1 MDTFAKKC
9 YIVGYETAR
18 DTPSIGAAAA
28 SGHTLARIW
37 PQLSFCGRSSTLI
50 AKFGRAL
57 APVIPG
63 TRTEGITGQSK
74 SRSAV
79 IAKHRPKEDA
89 ARDFGARTTG
99 SRLLDR
105 PVDPPSDLR
114 CNRQGIWD
122 TVFTCQLLEADDG
135 PGLELS
141 EARKARQRKKRN
153 SDPHVEAIGV
163 AAYKKTLRFTEPIW
177 FFRTKV
183 DFSWC
188 PRLFAPGHREATLPS
203 CVWQAYGPR
212 YRPFQ
217 LSVFLQGENKW
228 LCISNSIPTKISGPS
243 KSSCSFGTCCDIFGD
258 PSYWCGTEA
267 EPTGPPSLNSSWRS
281 IRESTFTSSQGTLLN
296 SIPTNWFGPN
306 SNEPWQ
312 TAFPII
318 SCAFVNFFHEKLDA
332 CNAPPKDYGR
342 VFVRPICRFY
352 EQRIHYLVNDQ

>member
-1 MDTFAKKC
+1 MDTFAEKC
-9 YIVGYETAR
+9 YIVGYETAWN
-18 DTPSIGAAAA
+18 TPSTGAATA

-37 PQLSFCGRSSTLI
+37 PQLPFSGRSITLI

-57 APVIPG
+57 ASVVRARREEG
-63 TRTEGITGQSK
+63 LTRQSK
-74 SRSAV
+74 SRPAT
-79 IAKHRPKEDA
+79 IAEPGAQEDV
-89 ARDFGARTTG
+89 ARDVGAWTTG

-105 PVDPPSDLR
+105 PVDSPPDLR

-135 PGLELS
+135 LGLELS
-141 EARKARQRKKRN
+141 EAHKARQRKKRS
-153 SDPHVEAIGV
+153 SDPHVEAVGV

-183 DFSWC
+183 GFSWS
-188 PRLFAPGHREATLPS
+188 PRSFALGHREATLPS

-217 LSVFLQGENKW
+217 PSAFLQFENKW
-228 LCISNSIPTKISGPS
+228 LCISSSTPTKTSGPS
-243 KSSCSFGTCCDIFGD
+243 KSSYSFGTCCDIFGD

-296 SIPTNWFGPN
+296 SIPMNWSGPN
-306 SNEPWQ
+306 SNEPWR

-332 CNAPPKDYGR
+332 CNALPKDYGR
-342 VFVRPICRFY
+342 VFVRPICRFL
-352 EQRIHYLVNDQ
+352 ESVSIN